1 MKKVLL
7 LFAALAT
14 LASAMAKPVEPSTAS
29 QVASHWLQAV
39 TGKTYD
45 NLTDITAQTPFH
57 EFYVFTLRAEGGF
70 ILIAADDCVLPVLGY
85 SETSTFPVRDMPAH
99 VKDWMDVY
107 EEQIAF
113 YRERYGELDH
123 GGSPEVRKQWDNLE
137 NGVAPLPPMATA
149 VSPLVTT
156 QWNQSPYYNN
166 LCPYDNTY
174 NERTVTGCVA
184 TAAAQIMKFWSH
196 PATGYGSHS
205 YTLSTY
211 GTQSANFGATTYNWS
226 SMPTSL
232 SGSSSTAQVNAVATL
247 MYHFGVAVEMEYG
260 PSATGGSGALS
271 GSTNLSTAAANNA
284 FFSYFKYKPT
294 LHYELKAN
302 YTEAQ
307 WSALLQADLNSG
319 HPILY
324 SGRDPS
330 GGHAFVCDGYNNQGQ
345 FHFNWGWGGSY
356 DGYYTMGDLHPG
368 TGGTGGNSTYT
379 FNLSNSAILGIEPMT
394 NWSASATTTVNAS
407 SANTSYGSVSGSGT
421 YNYADTITL
430 RATAN
435 TGCRL
440 YQWSDGSVQNPRTLL
455 ATGGTVNITA
465 NVGPLTGDT
474 LGYSFNGRQGS
485 LGNGSGNC
493 YWGIK
498 IPGSVVASGHV
509 LTAVEYFLSDSGT
522 YDLTIYTGTTTP
534 TTTVHSQTFTLTD
547 EGAWNTMTL
556 STPVTIP
563 SGQDCWITLHDN
575 GVAYPCSYSFSSGN
589 ADGAL
594 WGSSFSSIVNS
605 GWDIAFMIRGIFTDS
620 GSTPNPGPGSD
631 TSGCDIVMTIG
642 DTTSTT
648 TAIQYPVNNYYKYS
662 LSETIID
669 AAELQGLGQITSISY
684 RYSHS
689 SASTKKTDV
698 SIWIQPTTKT
708 AFASN
713 SDLELLDANTAVL
726 VYSGALNCTQGW
738 NEFQFT
744 TPYNYDGTSNLMII
758 VDDNS
763 NDYDGNAYK
772 FNTAACSG
780 YKTLVWYSD
789 SQNPDPTN
797 STYSG
802 SKQYYQER
810 VQMRLKGCE
819 PLPASG
825 DVTVADG
832 TDNNEYVPIYGFW
845 ADEDQHNQMIYPAA
859 DLSAM
864 VGRQITQMVF
874 YIDPTANNGNNTS
887 NDRIGTWTVS
897 LGETTATTLSDI
909 DNSTARSTVYNGY
922 MNFDL
927 TNNTMTIT
935 FATPYIYNGGNL
947 LVDFD
952 HVAASYN
959 RWFFLGT
966 NSTGSSYSYNEQRNF
981 LPKVTFSYEP
991 VPSCVPPVVAV
1002 DSVVG
1007 RTVWFSW
1014 SSSADSVYIALF
1026 NNDGQQVMGQFL
1038 PASGSS
1044 NGIVLSEQYFP
1055 FGYGYVYGAAF
1066 CNGSDTSDWAYDVF
1080 PVTCDAE
1087 TQCPVTIVL
1096 NDSYGDGWNGGAL
1109 DIYDSV
1115 SGLIFT
1121 SLTCPSHGGG
1131 NIASSDTLLTN
1142 LCPGRVYSA
1151 VYRAGQYDDEV
1162 SFLILNSNGDTIIN
1176 VSNPTAGVQG
1186 YFAHT
1191 CATQPGGC
1199 TVTLPYT
1206 ETFEENSVTLD
1217 CWTTDGPGTW
1227 QFGSYTSTGATY
1239 EGSNYAY
1246 IRHATSGN
1254 VTKLI
1259 SPVINAS
1266 SNATVLQLTFAHIQ
1280 KMWGGDQ
1287 DELRVYYRTSASDSW
1302 VMAAEYTDNTQTWAV
1317 ENVMIPANT
1326 YQVAFEMTDGY
1337 GYGVAVDS
1345 VVFTEITAS
1354 YCYPPA
1360 GLTASDITADGA
1372 TLTWTGDAASY
1383 NVYTVADGA
1392 TTLLQNVTATTIT
1405 LTGLTAMTQYTY
1417 GVRSVCGTN
1426 ESDMV
1431 TVSFTTA
1438 CTAVT
1443 LPYTETFEATSA
1455 AAGCWSTDG
1464 PGTWQFGS
1472 YSSTGDTYEGSNYA
1486 YIRHASNGNVTKLIS
1501 PVINASANAT
1511 ILQLTYAH
1519 IQKEWGGDQDEL
1531 RVYYRTSAS
1540 DSWVMAAEYTNDIQ
1554 SWTVENVMI
1563 PTNTYQVAFEMTDGY
1578 GYGVAVDSVVVTEMT
1593 TSYCY
1598 PVSAVT
1604 VDNVTATGATISWT
1618 DDNNS
1623 GATYSIIGADGSVV
1637 ATGLT
1642 ATTYTFSGLTAST
1655 AYTFAVVTNCSAD
1668 NASDPT
1674 LVTFTTDCA
1683 GGSCTVKIYATDGY
1697 GDGWNNSV
1705 LTLSQNG
1712 ATVATY
1718 NMASQSQYNTP
1729 IYDTFQVSVC
1739 SGIPVSFSWTSGST
1753 YDYEA
1758 GFQILDGNDTV
1769 LYTVTDASTLTDGAV
1784 FYTVADACGNNI
1796 PTPPALDSMKV
1807 TVAVN
1812 DVTMGT
1818 TVPAPGVHYFYE
1830 GDTCSVIAMPNTG
1843 YHLQGWGLYVTYNGT
1858 TDLDTTVATTAT
1870 NVFDL
1875 IGGLVVAH
1883 GYGSYEWTVTAIFAA
1898 DPTEPD
1904 TLAVTFAVNNAS
1916 MGTTTPAPGTYYYPE
1931 GDTVYFSATP
1941 NSGYRFVGWAIAAGT
1956 DADTLDASYISAY
1969 FPANSL
1975 MGYGSVTMTALFEVE
1990 PTVPDTLFVTFAVDN
2005 PTMGT
2010 TIPAPGT
2017 YQYFAGDTVHFGS
2030 QATAGYRFLMWEI
2043 TVGNEIDTFDA
2054 SYANGYFILADVL
2067 MGESPVIFKAYFEPG
2082 TPDSTTITY
2091 AVNDASMGTTTP
2103 APGTYTIYV
2112 GDPIGATAIPA
2123 AGYSLSSWTLDVVV
2137 SGSVVNSYTS
2147 TDNPVFFGYV
2157 PQNFADYNASM
2168 ILTANFVADS
2178 VAPEPDSLV
2187 LITAVNNP
2195 AMGTILPAP
2204 GTHVLH
2210 AGDTFSVRAV
2220 PNAGYHVESWHIVWS
2235 YGPYTIQ
2242 DTVINLGLEEFF
2254 SLDTADYYLG
2264 MTMSFTANFAV
2275 GDAPVM
2281 HDSLTVITSVNNPAM
2296 GTITPAP
2303 GTHYYVE
2310 GDTIEFSI
2318 QPNPGY
2324 YVYALQLTKSHPL
2337 FGTETETITDTAEI
2351 AEFLAEMEP
2360 VIVDDELYG
2369 FTIEINVIFAAI
2381 GETPEEY
2388 TVSVNYNSTMGTVSV
2403 NGEAVADGTVLTAMA
2418 GQSVSLMANANSN
2431 YRFVAWVDNG
2441 DTIEGNQTVYTISN
2455 IDADHSVT
2463 AVFEAVQGIDN
2474 VDMDNVNIY
2483 SIDNMIVVRG
2493 AEGKQVVLFDV
2504 NGRMLS
2510 RKASAAE
2517 TVEFRVD
2524 NSGVYLVKVANAAAK
2539 RVVVVR

>member
-1 MKKVLL
+1 M
-7 LFAALAT
+7 FAALAT
-14 LASAMAKPVEPSTAS
+14 IASAMAKPVEPSTAS

-57 EFYVFTLRAEGGF
+57 EFYVFTLKQEGGF

-85 SETSTFPVRDMPAH
+85 SETSSFPVEEMPAH
-99 VKDWMDVY
+99 VMEWMQKYD
-107 EEQIAF
+107 EQIAF
-113 YRERYGELDH
+113 YRDQYGEQPY
-123 GGSPEVRKQWDNLE
+123 GGSDEVRTQWTSLIVGTTTE
-137 NGVAPLPPMATA
+137 PPLPTA
-149 VSPLVTT
+149 VSPLITT
-156 QWNQSPYYNN
+156 TWNQSPYYNN
-166 LCPYDNTY
+166 LCPTGTY
-174 NERTVTGCVA
+174 TGCAA
-184 TAAAQIMKFWSH
+184 TAAAQIMKYWGH
-196 PATGYGSHS
+196 PSSGYGSHS
-205 YTLSTY
+205 YVHSTY
-211 GTQSANFGATTYNWS
+211 GTLSANFGSTTYNWNN
-226 SMPTSL
+226 MPTAL
-232 SGSSSTAQVNAVATL
+232 TASSSSAQVNAVATL
-247 MYHFGVAVEMEYG
+247 MYHIGVAIEMNYG
-260 PSATGGSGALS
+260 SDGSSAA
-271 GSTNLSTAAANNA
+271 TASFGNAAKAACENA
-284 FFSYFKYKPT
+284 FPLYFKYKPT
-294 LHYELKAN
+294 IHSIYRAE
-302 YTEAQ
+302 YTDAE
-307 WSALLQADLNSG
+307 WSALLVAELDAQR
-319 HPILY
+319 PILY
-324 SGRDPS
+324 TGFDVDA
-330 GGHAFVCDGYNNQGQ
+330 GHAFVFDGYNNQGQ
-345 FHFNWGWGGSY
+345 FHINWGWNGY
-356 DGYYTMGDLHPG
+356 CDGYYTIGALNPS
-368 TGGTGGNSTYT
+368 TGGQGGNTSGTY
-379 FNLSNSAILGIEPMT
+379 NLRNYALIGIEPNT
-394 NWSASATTTVNAS
+394 NWSSSATTTVNAS
-407 SANTSYGSVSGSGT
+407 ASNTAYGSVTGAGT
-421 YNYADTITL
+421 YNFGDTITL
-430 RATAN
+430 SVSTTVGNRFY
-435 TGCRL
+435 G
-440 YQWSDGSVQNPRTLL
+440 WSDGNTITPRAMI
-455 ATGGTVNITA
+455 ATGGTLNITA

-474 LGYSFNGRQGS
+474 LSYCFNTNNAAYGYSTTGHD
-485 LGNGSGNC
+485 L
-493 YWGIK
+493 YWGTVFPASKLPVGHPLTSVQIY
-498 IPGSVVASGHV
+498 IPEA
-509 LTAVEYFLSDSGT
+509 GT
-522 YDLTIYTGTTTP
+522 YDLTVYTGSSPSTSIYTQSHTLTTTGWVDLPLTTPLAVDGTQNFWIFFHNNDVAAPMAISKGSGNPYESLYKTSDP
-534 TTTVHSQTFTLTD
+534 T
-547 EGAWNTMTL
+547 
-556 STPVTIP
+556 
-563 SGQDCWITLHDN
+563 
-575 GVAYPCSYSFSSGN
+575 SSGN
-589 ADGAL
+589 LVSLGVGAHMIKAI
-594 WGSSFSSIVNS
+594 FSNP
-605 GWDIAFMIRGIFTDS
+605 GG
-620 GSTPNPGPGSD
+620 TPDPGPGPAP
-631 TSGCDIVMTIG
+631 SGCDIVMTIG

-669 AAELQGLGQITSISY
+669 AAELQGLGQITSVSY

-689 SASTKKTDV
+689 SASTKKSDV

-708 AFASN
+708 AFSSN

-758 VDDNS
+758 IDDNS

-772 FNTAACSG
+772 FNTAASSG

-819 PLPASG
+819 PQLDECTIVLPYTETFEEGSATLDCWTTDGPGNWTIGTGDHSASTGAYEGNGNAKITHGTTGNVTKFISPVLHGVTSGLQLTFAHIQRSWSG
-825 DVTVADG
+825 DIDNLAIYYRASSDAAWQQVANY
-832 TDNNEYVPIYGFW
+832 TDAVP
-845 ADEDQHNQMIYPAA
+845 
-859 DLSAM
+859 
-864 VGRQITQMVF
+864 
-874 YIDPTANNGNNTS
+874 
-887 NDRIGTWTVS
+887 TWTV
-897 LGETTATTLSDI
+897 ETVTIPGTIYQVAFEYTDHYGYGVGIDNVVFGAAPSCLAPTALTASDI
-909 DNSTARSTVYNGY
+909 TADGAT
-922 MNFDL
+922 L
-927 TNNTMTIT
+927 TWT
-935 FATPYIYNGGNL
+935 G
-947 LVDFD
+947 D
-952 HVAASYN
+952 AASYN
-959 RWFFLGT
+959 VYAVADGATTLVQNVTATSITLTGLNAMTQYTYGVRSVCGT
-966 NSTGSSYSYNEQRNF
+966 NE
-981 LPKVTFSYEP
+981 
-991 VPSCVPPVVAV
+991 
-1002 DSVVG
+1002 
-1007 RTVWFSW
+1007 
-1014 SSSADSVYIALF
+1014 
-1026 NNDGQQVMGQFL
+1026 
-1038 PASGSS
+1038 
-1044 NGIVLSEQYFP
+1044 SEM
-1055 FGYGYVYGAAF
+1055 A
-1066 CNGSDTSDWAYDVF
+1066 T
-1080 PVTCDAE
+1080 
-1087 TQCPVTIVL
+1087 
-1096 NDSYGDGWNGGAL
+1096 
-1109 DIYDSV
+1109 
-1115 SGLIFT
+1115 
-1121 SLTCPSHGGG
+1121 
-1131 NIASSDTLLTN
+1131 
-1142 LCPGRVYSA
+1142 
-1151 VYRAGQYDDEV
+1151 V
-1162 SFLILNSNGDTIIN
+1162 SFT
-1176 VSNPTAGVQG
+1176 TA
-1186 YFAHT
+1186 
-1191 CATQPGGC
+1191 C
-1199 TVTLPYT
+1199 TAITLPFT

-1259 SPVINAS
+1259 SPVVNAS
-1266 SNATVLQLTFAHIQ
+1266 SNATVLQLTFAHLQ
-1280 KMWGGDQ
+1280 KVWGSDQ

-1302 VMAAEYTDNTQTWAV
+1302 VMAAEYANNIQAWTV

-1354 YCYPPA
+1354 YCYAPA
-1360 GLTASDITADGA
+1360 GLTASNITVNGA

-1383 NVYTVADGA
+1383 NVYAVADGA
-1392 TTLLQNVTATTIT
+1392 TTLVQNVTATTLT

-1438 CTAVT
+1438 CTAAP
-1443 LPYTETFEATSA
+1443 LPYTETFA
-1455 AAGCWSTDG
+1455 AASATRNCWTFVSMNTGNDL
-1464 PGTWQFGS
+1464 GTSNGMGFYTVNDRETWRFSS
-1472 YSSTGDTYEGSNYA
+1472 YNNHGGSNDYNQYGFSPLLNVSADAVNLNVRVVYA
-1486 YIRHASNGNVTKLIS
+1486 TYGSNDQLNFGYVTTTDTVWDNTTYTTTGSSDWQSQTFIIPATATQLAIHYYGNY
-1501 PVINASANAT
+1501 NY
-1511 ILQLTYAH
+1511 YAW
-1519 IQKEWGGDQDEL
+1519 I
-1531 RVYYRTSAS
+1531 
-1540 DSWVMAAEYTNDIQ
+1540 
-1554 SWTVENVMI
+1554 
-1563 PTNTYQVAFEMTDGY
+1563 
-1578 GYGVAVDSVVVTEMT
+1578 DSVEVSEMGA
-1593 TSYCY
+1593 SYCY

-1604 VDNVTATGATISWT
+1604 VDNVSATGATISWT

-1623 GATYSIIGADGSVV
+1623 GASYSIIGADGSVV

-1668 NASDPT
+1668 NASNPT

-1697 GDGWNNSV
+1697 GDGWDNSA
-1705 LTLSQNG
+1705 LTISQNG
-1712 ATVATY
+1712 ATVTTY
-1718 NMASQSQYNTP
+1718 NMASQGQYNTP

-1739 SGIPVSFSWTSGST
+1739 SGIPVSFSWTSGSN
-1753 YDYEA
+1753 YDEEA

-1784 FYTVADACGNNI
+1784 FYTVADACSSNI

-1830 GDTCSVIAMPNTG
+1830 GDTCSVIAVPNTG
-1843 YHLQGWGLYVTYNGT
+1843 YHLQGWSLYVTYNGT
-1858 TDLDTTVATTAT
+1858 IDLDTTVTTTAT
-1870 NVFDL
+1870 DVFDL
-1875 IGGLVVAH
+1875 FGGLVVAH
-1883 GYGSYEWTVTAIFAA
+1883 GYGSYEWTVTANFAA

-1904 TLAVTFAVNNAS
+1904 TLAVTFAVNNAA
-1916 MGTTTPAPGTYYYPE
+1916 MGTITPAPGTYYYPE
-1931 GDTVYFSATP
+1931 GDTVFFSATP

-1956 DADTLDASYISAY
+1956 DADTLDAYYSSAY

-1990 PTVPDTLFVTFAVDN
+1990 PTVPDTLFVTFVVDN

-2010 TIPAPGT
+2010 TLPAPGT

-2067 MGESPVIFKAYFEPG
+2067 MGESPVIFKAFFEPG

-2091 AVNDASMGTTTP
+2091 AVNDSSMGTTTP
-2103 APGTYTIYV
+2103 ASGTYTIYV
-2112 GDPIGATAIPA
+2112 GDPIGATAIPS
-2123 AGYSLSSWTLDVVV
+2123 AGHSLSSWTLDVVV

-2157 PQNFADYNASM
+2157 PQSFADYNASM

-2195 AMGTILPAP
+2195 TMGTILPAP
-2204 GTHVLH
+2204 GSHVLY
-2210 AGDTFSVRAV
+2210 AGDTFSVKAV

-2281 HDSLTVITSVNNPAM
+2281 HDSLTVITSVNNPTM

-2324 YVYALQLTKSHPL
+2324 YVYALQVIASHPL
-2337 FGTETETITDTAEI
+2337 MGLIENETLTDTSEI
-2351 AEFLAEMEP
+2351 AELIAEMTAEP
-2360 VIVDDELYG
+2360 LVVDTEMYG
-2369 FTIEINVIFAAI
+2369 LTIEVNVIFAAI

-2403 NGEAVADGTVLTAMA
+2403 NGEAVADGTVVTAMA
-2418 GQSVSLMANANSN
+2418 GQSVSLTANANSN

-2493 AEGKQVVLFDV
+2493 AEGKQVVLLDV

>member
-1 MKKVLL
+1 MKKTLL
-7 LFAALAT
+7 LIAALAT
-14 LASAMAKPVEPSTAS
+14 LASAMAKPVEPTTAS
-29 QVASHWLQAV
+29 RIASHWLQAV

-57 EFYVFTLRAEGGF
+57 EFYVFTLKQEGGF

-184 TAAAQIMKFWSH
+184 TAAAQIMKFWNH

-211 GTQSANFGATTYNWS
+211 GAQSADFGATSYNWS

-232 SGSSSTAQVNAVATL
+232 SSSSSTAQVNAVATL
-247 MYHFGVAVEMEYG
+247 MYHIGVAVEMDYG
-260 PSATGGSGALS
+260 PGATGGSAAFT
-271 GSTNLSTAAANNA
+271 GSRNLNTPAANNA
-284 FFSYFKYKPT
+284 FVNYFKYKPT
-294 LHYELKAN
+294 LHYELKAD

-307 WSALLQADLNSG
+307 WSAMLQADLNSG

-345 FHFNWGWGGSY
+345 FHFNWGWGGYY

-394 NWSASATTTVNAS
+394 NWSASASTTVNAS
-407 SANTSYGSVSGSGT
+407 ATNTSYGSVTGGGT
-421 YNYADTITL
+421 YNFADTITI
-430 RATAN
+430 RASAN
-435 TGCRL
+435 TGCRF

-455 ATGGTVNITA
+455 ATGGAINVTA
-465 NVGPLTGDT
+465 NIGPLSGDT
-474 LGYSFNGRQGS
+474 LGYCSNGRQSS

-498 IPGSVVASGHV
+498 IPGSVVTSGHV
-509 LTAVEYFLSDSGT
+509 LTAVEYYLSDSGT
-522 YDLTIYTGTTTP
+522 YDLTIYMGTTSP
-534 TTTVHSQTFTLTD
+534 TTTVHSQSFTLTD
-547 EGAWNTMTL
+547 EEAWNTMTL

-563 SGQDCWITLHDN
+563 SGQNCWITLHDN

-620 GSTPNPGPGSD
+620 GSTPDPGPGSD
-631 TSGCDIVMTIG
+631 TSGCDIVLTVG
-642 DTTSTT
+642 DTTSTS
-648 TAIQYPVNNYYKYS
+648 TAHNPIHNYYRYS

-689 SASTKKTDV
+689 SASTKKTDI

-708 AFASN
+708 TFSSN

-758 VDDNS
+758 IDDNS

-772 FNTAACSG
+772 FNTAASSG

-789 SQNPDPTN
+789 SQNPDPN
-797 STYSG
+797 NNTYSG

-819 PLPASG
+819 PQL
-825 DVTVADG
+825 
-832 TDNNEYVPIYGFW
+832 
-845 ADEDQHNQMIYPAA
+845 DE
-859 DLSAM
+859 
-864 VGRQITQMVF
+864 
-874 YIDPTANNGNNTS
+874 
-887 NDRIGTWTVS
+887 
-897 LGETTATTLSDI
+897 
-909 DNSTARSTVYNGY
+909 
-922 MNFDL
+922 
-927 TNNTMTIT
+927 
-935 FATPYIYNGGNL
+935 
-947 LVDFD
+947 
-952 HVAASYN
+952 
-959 RWFFLGT
+959 
-966 NSTGSSYSYNEQRNF
+966 
-981 LPKVTFSYEP
+981 
-991 VPSCVPPVVAV
+991 C
-1002 DSVVG
+1002 
-1007 RTVWFSW
+1007 
-1014 SSSADSVYIALF
+1014 
-1026 NNDGQQVMGQFL
+1026 
-1038 PASGSS
+1038 
-1044 NGIVLSEQYFP
+1044 
-1055 FGYGYVYGAAF
+1055 
-1066 CNGSDTSDWAYDVF
+1066 
-1080 PVTCDAE
+1080 
-1087 TQCPVTIVL
+1087 TIV
-1096 NDSYGDGWNGGAL
+1096 
-1109 DIYDSV
+1109 
-1115 SGLIFT
+1115 
-1121 SLTCPSHGGG
+1121 
-1131 NIASSDTLLTN
+1131 
-1142 LCPGRVYSA
+1142 
-1151 VYRAGQYDDEV
+1151 
-1162 SFLILNSNGDTIIN
+1162 
-1176 VSNPTAGVQG
+1176 
-1186 YFAHT
+1186 
-1191 CATQPGGC
+1191 
-1199 TVTLPYT
+1199 LPYT
-1206 ETFEENSVTLD
+1206 ETFEEGSATLD
-1217 CWTTDGPGTW
+1217 CWTTDGPGNWTI
-1227 QFGSYTSTGATY
+1227 GTGDHTASTGAY
-1239 EGSNYAY
+1239 EGNGNAK
-1246 IRHATSGN
+1246 ITHGTTGN
-1254 VTKLI
+1254 VTKFI
-1259 SPVINAS
+1259 SPVLHGVTS
-1266 SNATVLQLTFAHIQ
+1266 GLQLTFAHIQ
-1280 KMWGGDQ
+1280 RSWSGDI
-1287 DELRVYYRTSASDSW
+1287 DNLAIYYRASSD
-1302 VMAAEYTDNTQTWAV
+1302 AAWQQVANYTDAVPTWTVETVTIPGTIYQIAFEYTDH
-1317 ENVMIPANT
+1317 
-1326 YQVAFEMTDGY
+1326 Y
-1337 GYGVAVDS
+1337 GYGVGIDN
-1345 VVFTEITAS
+1345 VVFNAAPSCLAPTA
-1354 YCYPPA
+1354 
-1360 GLTASDITADGA
+1360 LTASDITADGA

-1383 NVYTVADGA
+1383 NVYAVADGA
-1392 TTLLQNVTATTIT
+1392 TTLVQNVTATSIT
-1405 LTGLTAMTQYTY
+1405 LTGLNPTTTYTY
-1417 GVRSVCGTN
+1417 GVRSVCGTD
-1426 ESDMV
+1426 ESDITTV
-1431 TVSFTTA
+1431 TFTTA
-1438 CTAVT
+1438 CVAMT

-1623 GATYSIIGADGSVV
+1623 GATYSIIGANGSVV

-1697 GDGWNNSV
+1697 GDGWDNSA
-1705 LTLSQNG
+1705 LTISQNG

-1739 SGIPVSFSWTSGST
+1739 SGIPVSFSWTSGSN

-1916 MGTTTPAPGTYYYPE
+1916 MGTTTPAPGTYNYPE

-2010 TIPAPGT
+2010 TLPAPGT

-2067 MGESPVIFKAYFEPG
+2067 MGESPVIFKAFFEPG

-2103 APGTYTIYV
+2103 ASGTYTIYV

-2157 PQNFADYNASM
+2157 PQNFADHNASM

-2178 VAPEPDSLV
+2178 VVPEPDSLV

-2195 AMGTILPAP
+2195 TMGTILPDP
-2204 GTHVLH
+2204 GSHVLY

-2220 PNAGYHVESWHIVWS
+2220 PNAGYHVESWHIVYS

-2264 MTMSFTANFAV
+2264 MTMSFTANFAA

-2281 HDSLTVITSVNNPAM
+2281 HDSVTVITSVNDPTM

-2310 GDTIEFSI
+2310 GDTVEFGI

-2324 YVYALQLTKSHPL
+2324 YIYALQLTATHPL
-2337 FGTETETITDTAEI
+2337 IGVLADETLTDTSEI
-2351 AEFLAEMEP
+2351 AEYIAEMAAEP
-2360 VIVDDELYG
+2360 LIVDAEMYG
-2369 FTIEINVIFAAI
+2369 LTVSINVLFAAE
-2381 GETPEEY
+2381 GTTPNEY
-2388 TVSVNYNSTMGTVSV
+2388 TVTVNYNATMGNVLS
-2403 NGEAVADGTVLTAMA
+2403 NGEPVANGTNITVIEGSSITFT
-2418 GQSVSLMANANSN
+2418 ANANSN

-2441 DTIEGNQTVYTISN
+2441 DTIEGAQTVYTISN
-2455 IDADHSVT
+2455 IDADHSVA
-2463 AVFEAVQGIDN
+2463 AVFEAVQGIDD

-2510 RKASAAE
+2510 RKASATE
-2517 TVEFRVD
+2517 HVQFRVD

>member
-1 MKKVLL
+1 MKKTLL
-7 LFAALAT
+7 LIAALAT
-14 LASAMAKPVEPSTAS
+14 LASAMAKPVEPTTAS
-29 QVASHWLQAV
+29 RIASHWLQAV

-232 SGSSSTAQVNAVATL
+232 SSSSSTAQVNAVATL
-247 MYHFGVAVEMEYG
+247 MYHIGVAVEMDYG
-260 PSATGGSGALS
+260 PGATGGSAAFT
-271 GSTNLSTAAANNA
+271 GSRNLNTPAANNA
-284 FFSYFKYKPT
+284 FVNYFKYKPT
-294 LHYELKAN
+294 LHYELKAD

-307 WSALLQADLNSG
+307 WSAMLQADLNSG

-345 FHFNWGWGGSY
+345 FHFNWGWGGYY

-421 YNYADTITL
+421 YNFADTITI
-430 RATAN
+430 RASAN
-435 TGCRL
+435 TGCRF

-455 ATGGTVNITA
+455 ATGGAINVTA
-465 NVGPLTGDT
+465 NIGPLSGDT
-474 LGYSFNGRQGS
+474 LGYCSNGRQSS

-498 IPGSVVASGHV
+498 MPGSVVTSGHV
-509 LTAVEYFLSDSGT
+509 LTAVEYYLSDSGT
-522 YDLTIYTGTTTP
+522 YDLTIYTGTTSP
-534 TTTVHSQTFTLTD
+534 TTAVHTQSFTLTD
-547 EGAWNTMTL
+547 EEAWNTMTL
-556 STPVTIP
+556 SSPVTIP
-563 SGQDCWITLHDN
+563 SDQNFWITLHDN

-589 ADGAL
+589 ADGVL
-594 WGSSFSSIVNS
+594 WGSSFGSIMNS

-620 GSTPNPGPGSD
+620 GSTPDPGPGSD
-631 TSGCDIVMTIG
+631 TSGCNIVLTVG
-642 DTTSTT
+642 DTTSTS
-648 TAIQYPVNNYYKYS
+648 TAHNPIHNYYRYS

-708 AFASN
+708 TFSSN

-758 VDDNS
+758 IDDNS

-772 FNTAACSG
+772 FNTAASSG

-797 STYSG
+797 NTYSG

-819 PLPASG
+819 PQL
-825 DVTVADG
+825 
-832 TDNNEYVPIYGFW
+832 
-845 ADEDQHNQMIYPAA
+845 DE
-859 DLSAM
+859 
-864 VGRQITQMVF
+864 
-874 YIDPTANNGNNTS
+874 
-887 NDRIGTWTVS
+887 
-897 LGETTATTLSDI
+897 
-909 DNSTARSTVYNGY
+909 
-922 MNFDL
+922 
-927 TNNTMTIT
+927 
-935 FATPYIYNGGNL
+935 
-947 LVDFD
+947 
-952 HVAASYN
+952 
-959 RWFFLGT
+959 
-966 NSTGSSYSYNEQRNF
+966 
-981 LPKVTFSYEP
+981 
-991 VPSCVPPVVAV
+991 C
-1002 DSVVG
+1002 
-1007 RTVWFSW
+1007 
-1014 SSSADSVYIALF
+1014 
-1026 NNDGQQVMGQFL
+1026 
-1038 PASGSS
+1038 
-1044 NGIVLSEQYFP
+1044 
-1055 FGYGYVYGAAF
+1055 
-1066 CNGSDTSDWAYDVF
+1066 
-1080 PVTCDAE
+1080 
-1087 TQCPVTIVL
+1087 TIV
-1096 NDSYGDGWNGGAL
+1096 
-1109 DIYDSV
+1109 
-1115 SGLIFT
+1115 
-1121 SLTCPSHGGG
+1121 
-1131 NIASSDTLLTN
+1131 
-1142 LCPGRVYSA
+1142 
-1151 VYRAGQYDDEV
+1151 
-1162 SFLILNSNGDTIIN
+1162 
-1176 VSNPTAGVQG
+1176 
-1186 YFAHT
+1186 
-1191 CATQPGGC
+1191 
-1199 TVTLPYT
+1199 LPYT
-1206 ETFEENSVTLD
+1206 ETFEEGSATLDCWTTDGPGNWTIGTGDHTASTGAYEGNGNAKITHGTTGNVTKFISPVLHSVTSGLQLTFAHIQRSWGGDIDNLAIYYRASSDAAWQQVANYTDAVPTWTVETVTIPGTIYQIAFEYTDHYGYGVGIDNVVFNAAPSCLAPTALTASDITADGATLTWTGDAASYNVYAVADGATTLLQNVTATTITLTGLNAMTQYTYGVRSVCGTNESEMATVSFTTACTAVTLPFTETFEVNSATLD

-1227 QFGSYTSTGATY
+1227 QFGSDANTGATY
-1239 EGSNYAY
+1239 EGAHYAL

-1266 SNATVLQLTFAHIQ
+1266 SNATGLQLTFAHIQ
-1280 KMWGGDQ
+1280 KVWGSDQ

-1302 VMAAEYTDNTQTWAV
+1302 VMAAEYTNDIQTWTV

-1326 YQVAFEMTDGY
+1326 YQVAFEMTDSY

-1360 GLTASDITADGA
+1360 GLTASNITTDGA

-1383 NVYTVADGA
+1383 NVYAVADGA

-1405 LTGLTAMTQYTY
+1405 LTGLNAMTQYTY

-1455 AAGCWSTDG
+1455 AAGCWTTDG

-1472 YSSTGDTYEGSNYA
+1472 YTSTGDTYEGSNYA

-1511 ILQLTYAH
+1511 VLQLTYAH

-1540 DSWVMAAEYTNDIQ
+1540 DSWVMVAEYTNNIQ

-1604 VDNVTATGATISWT
+1604 VDNVSATGATISWT

-1637 ATGLT
+1637 ASGLT
-1642 ATTYTFSGLTAST
+1642 AATYTFSGLTAST
-1655 AYTFAVVTNCSAD
+1655 AYTFAVVTNCTAD

-1705 LTLSQNG
+1705 LTLNQNG

-1784 FYTVADACGNNI
+1784 FYTVADACGNHT

-1830 GDTCSVIAMPNTG
+1830 GDTCSVIAVPNTG

-1858 TDLDTTVATTAT
+1858 TDLDTTVTTTAT
-1870 NVFDL
+1870 DVFDL
-1875 IGGLVVAH
+1875 FGGLVVAH

-1904 TLAVTFAVNNAS
+1904 TLAVTFAVNNAA
-1916 MGTTTPAPGTYYYPE
+1916 MGTTTPAPGTYNYPE

-1969 FPANSL
+1969 FPASIF
-1975 MGYGSVTMTALFEVE
+1975 MAYGSVTMTALFEAE

-2010 TIPAPGT
+2010 TLPAPGT

-2067 MGESPVIFKAYFEPG
+2067 MGESPVIFKAFFEPG

-2103 APGTYTIYV
+2103 ASGTYTIYV
-2112 GDPIGATAIPA
+2112 GDSIAATAIPA
-2123 AGYSLSSWTLDVVV
+2123 AGYSLSNWTLDVVV
-2137 SGSVVNSYTS
+2137 SGTVVNSYTS

-2178 VAPEPDSLV
+2178 VVPEPDSLI

-2195 AMGTILPAP
+2195 TMGTILPAP
-2204 GTHVLH
+2204 GSHVLY

-2220 PNAGYHVESWHIVWS
+2220 PNAGYHVESWHIVYS

-2264 MTMSFTANFAV
+2264 MTMSFTANFAA

-2281 HDSLTVITSVNNPAM
+2281 HDSVTVITSVNDPTM

-2310 GDTIEFSI
+2310 GDTVEFGI

-2324 YVYALQLTKSHPL
+2324 YIYALHLTATHPL
-2337 FGTETETITDTAEI
+2337 IGVLADETLTDTSEI
-2351 AEFLAEMEP
+2351 AEYIAEMAAEP
-2360 VIVDDELYG
+2360 LIVDAEMYG
-2369 FTIEINVIFAAI
+2369 LTVSINVLFAAE
-2381 GETPEEY
+2381 GTTPNEY
-2388 TVSVNYNSTMGTVSV
+2388 TVTVNYNATMGNVLS
-2403 NGEAVADGTVLTAMA
+2403 NGEPVANGTNITVIEGSSITFT
-2418 GQSVSLMANANSN
+2418 ANANNN

-2441 DTIEGNQTVYTISN
+2441 DTIEGAQTVYTISN

-2463 AVFEAVQGIDN
+2463 AVFEAVQGIDD

-2483 SIDNMIVVRG
+2483 SVDNMIVVRG

-2510 RKASAAE
+2510 RKASATE
-2517 TVEFRVD
+2517 HVEFRVD
-2524 NSGVYLVKVANAAAK
+2524 NSGIYLVKVANAAAK